1 MEDLNIIS
9 QELVKALFEYDC
21 TSGIFIRKLTT
32 GTKAKIG
39 SVAGVVNESGY
50 IEIAVNGHKYR
61 AHRLA
66 WLYCFGEFPEQQLDH
81 IDNNRSNNSLDN
93 LREASNLENSY
104 NKGISSLNTTGYKGV
119 SIDKR
124 SNRYRAYIT
133 VDGKQ
138 KSLGY
143 YATAPEAAAAYIE
156 AAQTLHGEFFNEA
169 AIYQ

>member
-9 QELVKALFEYDC
+9 QELVKALFDYDC
-21 TSGIFIRKLTT
+21 NSGVFTRKLTT
-32 GTKAKIG
+32 GSKAKIG
-39 SVAGVVNESGY
+39 SLAGILTEKGY
-50 IEIAVNGHKYR
+50 IDIIVNGHKYK

-66 WLYCFGEFPEQQLDH
+66 WLYCFGEFPVQQLDH

-93 LREASNLENSY
+93 LREASTLENSF
-104 NKGISSLNTTGYKGV
+104 NKQISSLNTTGYKGV

-133 VDGKQ
+133 INGKQ

-143 YATAPEAAAAYIE
+143 YATAAEAGQAYIE
-156 AAQTLHGEFFNEA
+156 AAQALHGEFYNEN
-169 AIYQ
+169 IS